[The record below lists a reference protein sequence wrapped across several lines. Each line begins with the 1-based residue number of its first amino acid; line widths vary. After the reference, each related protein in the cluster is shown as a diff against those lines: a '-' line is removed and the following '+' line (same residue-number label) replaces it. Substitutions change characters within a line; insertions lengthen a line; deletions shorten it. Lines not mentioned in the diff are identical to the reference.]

1 MTEIKIAPLVFW
13 LFAVAILSI
22 FFVIALMVY
31 FSNKDKLFK
40 YYALYCFFTL
50 LYILSKFDYTFNFFN
65 WAIDSVNISFN
76 WAVQFVYQ
84 GYYLLFGLSFL
95 QLPKYRPGLSKF
107 VRKYAIVVL
116 AIGVLEFII
125 GFTPLLTYSHY
136 ILIFSFVFLPLH
148 ISLAL
153 IIIFII
159 LRTKSH
165 SRYYFAIGSLI
176 YMILSMYA
184 YLTSYNAHMYLP
196 DLMTPIDFFY
206 LAVIIECIIFSYGL
220 AQYIRRIYQEKI
232 QVQQQLAQA
241 QLQVRQRLE
250 QELALREQENLTL
263 LEERQRQELISEVLR
278 LQQKVMRAQIN
289 SHFIFNV
296 LNSIKYF
303 IQENDIR
310 SASFYLTRF
319 ARFIR
324 RALESSEQEYSTLN
338 EEIKSLDLYLSIEK
352 MRFNHK
358 FSYQID
364 TTPGIKFLETPFPPL
379 LLQPFV
385 ENALWHGLMPIDREA
400 LLLVKVF
407 ELENHIEIWI
417 DDNGIG
423 YKNGAPNSNSHKQHK
438 SLGIVL
444 INERINFYNKRSEHL
459 IAYQIIDKSE
469 DDLGQGTRVILSL
482 KRKKSSDKIT
492 QN

>member
-1 MTEIKIAPLVFW
+1 MTEIKIVSFVLW
-13 LFAVAILSI
+13 LFVATILSI
-22 FFVIALMVY
+22 FFVIALMVH
-31 FSNKDKLFK
+31 FTNQDKLFK

-50 LYILSKFDYTFNFFN
+50 LYVLSKYDFTFNYFN
-65 WAIDSVNISFN
+65 WAIDSVNNSFN
-76 WAVQFVYQ
+76 WAVQFVFN

-95 QLPKYRPGLSKF
+95 QFPKYRPRLSMF
-107 VRKYAIVVL
+107 VRKYAVVVL
-116 AIGVLEFII
+116 AIGVSIFIL
-125 GFTPLLTYSHY
+125 GFTSIFTELHYLLFFTYG
-136 ILIFSFVFLPLH
+136 FLPIHL
-148 ISLAL
+148 SLAL
-153 IIIFII
+153 LIIFII
-159 LRTKSH
+159 LKTKSY
-165 SRYYFAIGSLI
+165 SRYYFVIGSLI
-176 YMILSMYA
+176 YMIFAIYA
-184 YLTSYNAHMYLP
+184 YLASYAGQVYP
-196 DLMTPIDFFY
+196 DSMMPIDFFY
-206 LAVIIECIIFSYGL
+206 IAIILECFIFSYGL
-220 AQYIRRIYQEKI
+220 AQYIRRIYKEKI
-232 QVQQQLAQA
+232 LIQQQLAHA

-278 LQQKVMRAQIN
+278 LQQKVMRTQIN

-319 ARFIR
+319 AKFIR

-385 ENALWHGLMPIDREA
+385 ENALWHGLMPIEREA

-423 YKNGAPNSNSHKQHK
+423 FKNRAPNSNSHKQHK

-444 INERINFYNKRSEHL
+444 INERINFYNKRSEHQ
-459 IAYQIIDKSE
+459 ITYQIIDKSE

-482 KRKKSSDKIT
+482 KRKKSSDKII